1 MKHKVVKFSIIVGI
15 LLIVL
20 LYFML
25 DAEEFKEMWEAILG
39 IGVLYALWQCAS
51 DYCKLPA
58 DRTRNT
64 IDWEMEQEEKK
75 RQEEEEYWQQRNK
88 G

>member
-1 MKHKVVKFSIIVGI
+1 MKHKVVKYSIIVGI

-20 LYFML
+20 LYFIL
-25 DAEEFKEMWEAILG
+25 DTEEFKEMWGVILG
-39 IGVLYALWQCAS
+39 IGVLYALRQCAS

-75 RQEEEEYWQQRNK
+75 KQEEEEYWQQRNK
-88 G
+88 N

>member
-1 MKHKVVKFSIIVGI
+1 MKHKVTFFIIIGI

-25 DAEEFKEMWEAILG
+25 DTEEFKEMWETILG

-75 RQEEEEYWQQRNK
+75 KQEEEEYWQQRNK
-88 G
+88 D